1 MDRKLITAAVA
12 AALALATPALHAQT
26 PAGAPPDQRASSQQI
41 AGQALASRLL
51 DMAVRNPQGET
62 LGEIED
68 LVIDTRTREVRYAVL
83 EFERALGLGDKLFIY
98 PINAFT
104 PDPQRDALVLNVE
117 RERLAQSPGVDRD
130 RFPDADDR
138 SVWDRIDRL
147 FGGVWQQQRSQAQGE
162 DTNADAYPTRQ
173 RVSNLIDRD
182 VRTASGDDV
191 GEVDDL
197 LINMRDRRIE
207 QVIIEFDRAWNPTD
221 KQVALALTEFD
232 TVRRGEPLVVRR
244 SREQLR
250 EAPAFDSANF
260 RQQAGAA
267 HRQRVGRVTE
277 AAVNPATPVL
287 LDSAGVAQLD
297 RDGDGRLS
305 AGEASADAMV
315 QQQFSQ
321 IDRDGNGALDA
332 REIEQ
337 YRQTQPS
344 QDPAAAIAR

>member
-130 RFPDADDR
+130 R
-138 SVWDRIDRL
+138 
-147 FGGVWQQQRSQAQGE
+147 
-162 DTNADAYPTRQ
+162 
-173 RVSNLIDRD
+173 
-182 VRTASGDDV
+182 
-191 GEVDDL
+191 
-197 LINMRDRRIE
+197 
-207 QVIIEFDRAWNPTD
+207 AWNPTD

-287 LDSAGVAQLD
+287 VDSAGVAQLD

-337 YRQTQPS
+337 YRQTQPL